1 MRRSGKL
8 WLVVLAALSGFGV
21 GVLGSEN
28 TFGRLR
34 PEVSAQ
40 PLVYSVEVR
49 DEDGALL
56 ASPLL
61 VGEDDGAVHLDLS
74 QAPTDEE
81 PATPALQMSLDL
93 APRLSGPEVVCLGFK
108 LSLDDG
114 QTQRGILHEGRVA
127 LRLGE
132 KQSVELSQHGEKLQL
147 QLTVARAGTKAFEAL
162 LRARKGARPLT

>member
-1 MRRSGKL
+1 MRRPAKL
-8 WLVVLAALSGFGV
+8 WLVLLAALTGFGV

-34 PEVSAQ
+34 PEAGTP

-49 DEDGALL
+49 DQDGAVL

-61 VGEDDGAVHLDLS
+61 VGEDDRAVHLDLS
-74 QAPTDEE
+74 QAPTDKE

-93 APRLSGPEVVCLGFK
+93 SPSASGPEVVCLGFK
-108 LSLDDG
+108 LSVDDG
-114 QTQRGILHEGRVA
+114 AAQRGRLHEGRLA

-132 KQSVELSQHGEKLQL
+132 AQSVELSQHGERLQL
-147 QLTVARAGTKAFEAL
+147 QLTVARAGTKAFDAM

>member
-1 MRRSGKL
+1 MRRPGKL

-34 PEVSAQ
+34 PEAGIQ

-49 DEDGALL
+49 DQDGALL

-61 VGEDDGAVHLDLS
+61 VGEHDRAVHLDLS
-74 QAPTDEE
+74 QTPTEQE

-93 APRLSGPEVVCLGFK
+93 APSASGPEAVCLGFK

-114 QTQRGILHEGRVA
+114 AAQRGTLHEGRVA

-132 KQSVELSQHGEKLQL
+132 KQSVELSQGGEKLQL
-147 QLTVARAGTKAFEAL
+147 QLTVARAGTKAFDAL

>member
-8 WLVVLAALSGFGV
+8 WLVVLAALSGFFV

-34 PEVSAQ
+34 PKAGSP

-49 DEDGALL
+49 DQDGALL

-61 VGEDDGAVHLDLS
+61 VGEEERAVHLELS
-74 QAPTDEE
+74 QTPTENE
-81 PATPALQMSLDL
+81 PATHALQMSLDL
-93 APRLSGPEVVCLGFK
+93 TPRSLGPEAVCLGFK

-114 QTQRGILHEGRVA
+114 GAQRGTQHEGSMD

-132 KQSVELSQHGEKLQL
+132 PRSVELSQRGEKLKL
-147 QLTVARAGTKAFEAL
+147 QLTVARVGTKAFEAL
-162 LRARKGARPLT
+162 LRARRGVWPLT